1 MKCVLHPGFK
11 LCAHRVVNTES
22 SFLRFQTRSQL
33 CALVGLFGETVLC
46 NIRKR
51 HPCMDQSVKLLKND
65 KLNVVV
71 GSRHQEDPFKARMV
85 NDGIDF
91 TFDGVNELRIDIRY
105 CQYVYECSVSRC
117 PSQYLRR
124 VIQRLDPRDGNSD
137 NAMYALE
144 SESEPTIALGSEFED
159 GGQLYFVI
167 SIDRVAS
174 QVTAECRYPVGLGNM
189 TFPLVHVV
197 ESIKNRLE

>member
-1 MKCVLHPGFK
+1 
-11 LCAHRVVNTES
+11 
-22 SFLRFQTRSQL
+22 
-33 CALVGLFGETVLC
+33 
-46 NIRKR
+46 
-51 HPCMDQSVKLLKND
+51 
-65 KLNVVV
+65 
-71 GSRHQEDPFKARMV
+71 MV

-91 TFDGVNELRIDIRY
+91 RFDGVNELRIDIWYR
-105 CQYVYECSVSRC
+105 QYVYEPSVSWC

-124 VIQRLDPRDGNSD
+124 VIQRLDLRDGKSD
-137 NAMYALE
+137 NAMGTSTSASE

-159 GGQLYFVI
+159 GDQLYCVI

-174 QVTAECRYPVGLGNM
+174 QVTEECRYPASSGNM